1 MSAEFIINDDIQVNL
16 EESEI
21 HHFKTGRTYPI
32 GSNESELLKFFI
44 SRPNEVITRQVL
56 IEQVWVS
63 KGIYVEDGSLMQ
75 TISICRKALE
85 DKSGMIIVTERG
97 KGYRFAGQVTQD
109 KERALSKIQSQPKQ
123 ETKQPED
130 SKAIDN
136 IATDGITT
144 ENSTTETT
152 AATKKTNSVVALV
165 ALFVV
170 AAGLSHYLF
179 SYLDRNSLGE
189 DLVGQHFI
197 SCKIESDEF
206 TFNELF
212 NVTLY
217 EYKGRKIIIDNSG
230 KSLSFP
236 AGFKGV
242 TCE

>member
-21 HHFKTGRTYPI
+21 HHFRTGRTYPI

-109 KERALSKIQSQPKQ
+109 KERALRKIQAQPKQ
-123 ETKQPED
+123 DTKQPED
-130 SKAIDN
+130 R
-136 IATDGITT
+136 TTT
-144 ENSTTETT
+144 ESSTIKAT
-152 AATKKTNSVVALV
+152 AAPKKTNSMLALV

-170 AAGLSHYLF
+170 IAGLSHYLF
-179 SYLDRNSLGE
+179 SYLDRNRLGE

-197 SCKIESDEF
+197 SCKIESEEF

-236 AGFKGV
+236 AEFKGV

>member
-109 KERALSKIQSQPKQ
+109 KEHALRKIQSQPKQ

-130 SKAIDN
+130 NTAPES
-136 IATDGITT
+136 
-144 ENSTTETT
+144 STTETT
-152 AATKKTNSVVALV
+152 AAPKKTNSVLALI

-170 AAGLSHYLF
+170 TAGLSHYLF

>member
-109 KERALSKIQSQPKQ
+109 KERALRKIQAQPTQ
-123 ETKQPED
+123 QTEQPTE
-130 SKAIDN
+130 SSIKESSTAEKA
-136 IATDGITT
+136 AP
-144 ENSTTETT
+144 
-152 AATKKTNSVVALV
+152 TKKTNHVLALIS
-165 ALFVV
+165 LFMVT
-170 AAGLSHYLF
+170 AGLSHYLF
-179 SYLDRNSLGE
+179 AYLDRNSLGE
-189 DLVGQHFI
+189 DLTGQHFI
-197 SCKIESDEF
+197 SCTIETDEF
-206 TFNELF
+206 TFKELY

-236 AGFKGV
+236 SEFKGV

>member
-130 SKAIDN
+130 N
-136 IATDGITT
+136 TATDRIAT

-152 AATKKTNSVVALV
+152 TATKKTNSVVALI

-170 AAGLSHYLF
+170 TAGLSHYLF

>member
-109 KERALSKIQSQPKQ
+109 KERALRKIQSQPKQ
-123 ETKQPED
+123 ETTQPE
-130 SKAIDN
+130 SNTAP
-136 IATDGITT
+136 
-144 ENSTTETT
+144 ESSTTETST
-152 AATKKTNSVVALV
+152 ATKKTNSLLALV

>member
-109 KERALSKIQSQPKQ
+109 KERALRKIQSQPKQ

-130 SKAIDN
+130 NTATDN
-136 IATDGITT
+136 IAT
-144 ENSTTETT
+144 ENSTTGTT
-152 AATKKTNSVVALV
+152 AATIKTNSVLALI

-170 AAGLSHYLF
+170 TAGQ
-179 SYLDRNSLGE
+179 G
-189 DLVGQHFI
+189 
-197 SCKIESDEF
+197 KI
-206 TFNELF
+206 T
-212 NVTLY
+212 
-217 EYKGRKIIIDNSG
+217 K
-230 KSLSFP
+230 
-236 AGFKGV
+236 
-242 TCE
+242 

>member
-1 MSAEFIINDDIQVNL
+1 M
-16 EESEI
+16 
-21 HHFKTGRTYPI
+21 
-32 GSNESELLKFFI
+32 
-44 SRPNEVITRQVL
+44 ITRQVL

-109 KERALSKIQSQPKQ
+109 KERALRKIQAQPTQ
-123 ETKQPED
+123 QTAQP
-130 SKAIDN
+130 
-136 IATDGITT
+136 T
-144 ENSTTETT
+144 ESSIEESPTVEKT
-152 AATKKTNSVVALV
+152 APTKKTNHVLALI

-170 AAGLSHYLF
+170 TAGLSHYLF
-179 SYLDRNSLGE
+179 AYLNRNSLGE
-189 DLVGQHFI
+189 DLTGQHFI
-197 SCKIESDEF
+197 SCKIETDEF

-217 EYKGRKIIIDNSG
+217 EYKGRKVIIDNSG

-236 AGFKGV
+236 SEFKGV

>member
-123 ETKQPED
+123 EMKQPED
-130 SKAIDN
+130 N
-136 IATDGITT
+136 TATDSIAT
-144 ENSTTETT
+144 ENSATEKT
-152 AATKKTNSVVALV
+152 AATKKTNSVLALI

-170 AAGLSHYLF
+170 TAGLSHYLF

-189 DLVGQHFI
+189 GLVGQHFI

>member
-109 KERALSKIQSQPKQ
+109 KERALRKIQSQPKQ
-123 ETKQPED
+123 ETTQPE
-130 SKAIDN
+130 SNTAP
-136 IATDGITT
+136 
-144 ENSTTETT
+144 ESSTTETST
-152 AATKKTNSVVALV
+152 ATKKTNSLLARV

>member
-97 KGYRFAGQVTQD
+97 KGYRFSGQVTQD
-109 KERALSKIQSQPKQ
+109 KERALRKIQSQPKQ

-130 SKAIDN
+130 SKAIDS
-136 IATDGITT
+136 IATDSIAT
-144 ENSTTETT
+144 ENSTTEKT
-152 AATKKTNSVVALV
+152 AATKKTNSVVALI

-170 AAGLSHYLF
+170 TAGLSHYLF

>member
-109 KERALSKIQSQPKQ
+109 KERALRKIQSQPKQ
-123 ETKQPED
+123 ETTQPE
-130 SKAIDN
+130 SNTAP
-136 IATDGITT
+136 
-144 ENSTTETT
+144 ESSTTETT
-152 AATKKTNSVVALV
+152 AATKKTNSLLALV

>member
-109 KERALSKIQSQPKQ
+109 KERALRKVQSQPKQ
-123 ETKQPED
+123 ETKQPQD
-130 SKAIDN
+130 ST
-136 IATDGITT
+136 AT
-144 ENSTTETT
+144 ESSTTETT
-152 AATKKTNSVVALV
+152 AATKKTNRLLALV

-217 EYKGRKIIIDNSG
+217 EYNGRNIIIDNSG

>member
-32 GSNESELLKFFI
+32 GSNESELLKYFI

-85 DKSGMIIVTERG
+85 DKTGMIIVTERG

-109 KERALSKIQSQPKQ
+109 KERALQKIKRRQ
-123 ETKQPED
+123 ESEEAEQQTASSNE
-130 SKAIDN
+130 
-136 IATDGITT
+136 
-144 ENSTTETT
+144 ENTNAET
-152 AATKKTNSVVALV
+152 AAPIDKKNNLLTLI
-165 ALFVV
+165 ALFII
-170 AAGLSHYLF
+170 AAVCSHYLF
-179 SYLDRNSLGE
+179 TYLERNSLGE
-189 DLVGQHFI
+189 ELIGQHFL
-197 SCKIESDEF
+197 SCKIASDEF
-206 TFNELF
+206 TFNELN

-217 EYKGRKIIIDNSG
+217 EHKGRKIIIDNSG

-236 AGFKGV
+236 SDFTGV

>member
-16 EESEI
+16 EEREI

-109 KERALSKIQSQPKQ
+109 KERALRKIQSQPKQ
-123 ETKQPED
+123 ETNQPED
-130 SKAIDN
+130 N
-136 IATDGITT
+136 TATDSIAT

>member
-109 KERALSKIQSQPKQ
+109 KERALRKIQSQPKQ
-123 ETKQPED
+123 ETTQPENNTAPE
-130 SKAIDN
+130 SSA
-136 IATDGITT
+136 
-144 ENSTTETT
+144 TETT
-152 AATKKTNSVVALV
+152 AATKKTNSLLALV

>member
-123 ETKQPED
+123 ETTQPKNNTAPE
-130 SKAIDN
+130 SSA
-136 IATDGITT
+136 
-144 ENSTTETT
+144 TETT
-152 AATKKTNSVVALV
+152 AATKKTNSLLALV
-165 ALFVV
+165 TLFVV

>member
-109 KERALSKIQSQPKQ
+109 KERALRKIQSQPKQ
-123 ETKQPED
+123 ETTQPETNTAPE
-130 SKAIDN
+130 SSA
-136 IATDGITT
+136 
-144 ENSTTETT
+144 TETT
-152 AATKKTNSVVALV
+152 AATKKTNSLLALV

>member
-109 KERALSKIQSQPKQ
+109 KARALSKIQSQPKQ
-123 ETKQPED
+123 ETKQPEN
-130 SKAIDN
+130 SKAIDS
-136 IATDGITT
+136 IAT
-144 ENSTTETT
+144 ENSTTEKT
-152 AATKKTNSVVALV
+152 AATKKTNSVLALI

-170 AAGLSHYLF
+170 TAGLSHYLF

-189 DLVGQHFI
+189 GLVGQHFI

>member
-109 KERALSKIQSQPKQ
+109 KERALRKIQSQPKQ
-123 ETKQPED
+123 ETTQPE
-130 SKAIDN
+130 SNTAP
-136 IATDGITT
+136 
-144 ENSTTETT
+144 ESSTTETT
-152 AATKKTNSVVALV
+152 TATKKTNSLLTLV

>member
-109 KERALSKIQSQPKQ
+109 KERALRKIQSQPKQ
-123 ETKQPED
+123 ETTQPE
-130 SKAIDN
+130 S
-136 IATDGITT
+136 
-144 ENSTTETT
+144 STTETT
-152 AATKKTNSVVALV
+152 AATKKTNSLLALV

>member
-109 KERALSKIQSQPKQ
+109 KERALRKIQSQPKQ
-123 ETKQPED
+123 ETTQPE
-130 SKAIDN
+130 SNTAP
-136 IATDGITT
+136 

-152 AATKKTNSVVALV
+152 AATKKTNSLLALV

>member
-44 SRPNEVITRQVL
+44 SKPNEVITRQVL

-109 KERALSKIQSQPKQ
+109 KEGALRKIQAQAKQDSQQTLEAVPKEEAAQ
-123 ETKQPED
+123 ETTNP
-130 SKAIDN
+130 A
-136 IATDGITT
+136 
-144 ENSTTETT
+144 
-152 AATKKTNSVVALV
+152 KKSGNMLTLVGVFIVVAL
-165 ALFVV
+165 
-170 AAGLSHYLF
+170 LSHYLF
-179 SYLDRNSLGE
+179 SYLDRNALAESLTGE
-189 DLVGQHFI
+189 HFI
-197 SCKIESDEF
+197 SCKIETDEF
-206 TFNELF
+206 TFKELY

-236 AGFKGV
+236 SEFKGV

>member
-109 KERALSKIQSQPKQ
+109 KERALRKMQAQPKP
-123 ETKQPED
+123 EVEQPTEASVQD
-130 SKAIDN
+130 S
-136 IATDGITT
+136 TTT
-144 ENSTTETT
+144 EQ
-152 AATKKTNSVVALV
+152 AAPTKKANKALALI

-170 AAGLSHYLF
+170 TAGLSHYLF
-179 SYLDRNSLGE
+179 SYLDRNNLGE
-189 DLVGQHFI
+189 ELAGQHFI
-197 SCKIESDEF
+197 SCKIATDEF
-206 TFNELF
+206 TFKELY

-236 AGFKGV
+236 SEFKGV

>member
-123 ETKQPED
+123 ETKQPEN
-130 SKAIDN
+130 SKAIDS
-136 IATDGITT
+136 IAT
-144 ENSTTETT
+144 ENSTTEKT
-152 AATKKTNSVVALV
+152 AATKKTNSVLALI

-170 AAGLSHYLF
+170 TAGLSHYLF

-197 SCKIESDEF
+197 SCRIESDEF

>member
-1 MSAEFIINDDIQVNL
+1 M
-16 EESEI
+16 
-21 HHFKTGRTYPI
+21 
-32 GSNESELLKFFI
+32 
-44 SRPNEVITRQVL
+44 
-56 IEQVWVS
+56 
-63 KGIYVEDGSLMQ
+63 
-75 TISICRKALE
+75 
-85 DKSGMIIVTERG
+85 
-97 KGYRFAGQVTQD
+97 
-109 KERALSKIQSQPKQ
+109 
-123 ETKQPED
+123 
-130 SKAIDN
+130 
-136 IATDGITT
+136 
-144 ENSTTETT
+144 
-152 AATKKTNSVVALV
+152 

-170 AAGLSHYLF
+170 TTGLSHYLF

-189 DLVGQHFI
+189 GLVGQHFI

>member
-109 KERALSKIQSQPKQ
+109 KERALRKILAQPTQ
-123 ETKQPED
+123 QTAQP
-130 SKAIDN
+130 
-136 IATDGITT
+136 T
-144 ENSTTETT
+144 ESSIEESPTVEKT
-152 AATKKTNSVVALV
+152 APTKKTNHVLALI

-170 AAGLSHYLF
+170 TAGLSHYLF
-179 SYLDRNSLGE
+179 AYLNKNSLGE
-189 DLVGQHFI
+189 DLTGQHFI
-197 SCKIESDEF
+197 SCKIETDEF

-217 EYKGRKIIIDNSG
+217 EYKGQKVIIDNSG

-236 AGFKGV
+236 SEFKGV

>member
-123 ETKQPED
+123 ETKQPEN
-130 SKAIDN
+130 SKAIDS
-136 IATDGITT
+136 IAT
-144 ENSTTETT
+144 ENSTTEKT
-152 AATKKTNSVVALV
+152 AATKKTNSVLALI

-170 AAGLSHYLF
+170 TAGLSHYLF

-197 SCKIESDEF
+197 SCRIESDEF

-230 KSLSFP
+230 ESLSFP

>member
-109 KERALSKIQSQPKQ
+109 KERALSKIQSQPEQ
-123 ETKQPED
+123 ETTQPE
-130 SKAIDN
+130 SNTAP
-136 IATDGITT
+136 
-144 ENSTTETT
+144 ESPTTETT
-152 AATKKTNSVVALV
+152 AATKKTNSLLALV

>member
-109 KERALSKIQSQPKQ
+109 KERALRKIQSQPKQ
-123 ETKQPED
+123 ETKQPETNTAPE
-130 SKAIDN
+130 S
-136 IATDGITT
+136 
-144 ENSTTETT
+144 STTETT
-152 AATKKTNSVVALV
+152 AATKKTNSVLALV

-170 AAGLSHYLF
+170 ASGLSHYLF

>member
-109 KERALSKIQSQPKQ
+109 KERALRKMQAQPKP
-123 ETKQPED
+123 EVEQPTEASAQD
-130 SKAIDN
+130 S
-136 IATDGITT
+136 TTT
-144 ENSTTETT
+144 EQ
-152 AATKKTNSVVALV
+152 AAPTKKANNILALIT
-165 ALFVV
+165 LFVV
-170 AAGLSHYLF
+170 TAGLSHYLF

-189 DLVGQHFI
+189 ELAGQHFI
-197 SCKIESDEF
+197 SCKIATDEF
-206 TFNELF
+206 TFKELY

-236 AGFKGV
+236 SEFKGV

>member
-109 KERALSKIQSQPKQ
+109 KERALRKIQSQPKQ
-123 ETKQPED
+123 ETTQPE
-130 SKAIDN
+130 SNTAP
-136 IATDGITT
+136 
-144 ENSTTETT
+144 ESSTTETT
-152 AATKKTNSVVALV
+152 AATKKTNSLLALV

-179 SYLDRNSLGE
+179 SYLDRNNLGE

>member
-130 SKAIDN
+130 NTA
-136 IATDGITT
+136 T
-144 ENSTTETT
+144 ENSTTEKT
-152 AATKKTNSVVALV
+152 AATKKTNSVLALI

-170 AAGLSHYLF
+170 TAGLSHYLF

>member
-109 KERALSKIQSQPKQ
+109 KERALRKIQSQPKQ

-130 SKAIDN
+130 ST
-136 IATDGITT
+136 AT
-144 ENSTTETT
+144 ESSTTKTA
-152 AATKKTNSVVALV
+152 AATKNTNRLLALV

-170 AAGLSHYLF
+170 TAGLSHYLF

-217 EYKGRKIIIDNSG
+217 EYKGRNIIIDNSG

>member
-123 ETKQPED
+123 ETEQPED
-130 SKAIDN
+130 NTATDN
-136 IATDGITT
+136 IAT
-144 ENSTTETT
+144 ENSTTEKT
-152 AATKKTNSVVALV
+152 AATKKTNSVLALI

-170 AAGLSHYLF
+170 TAGLSHYFF

-197 SCKIESDEF
+197 SCRIESDEF

>member
-109 KERALSKIQSQPKQ
+109 KQRALSKIQSQLKQ
-123 ETKQPED
+123 EAQQQAE
-130 SKAIDN
+130 N
-136 IATDGITT
+136 IVKESTTT
-144 ENSTTETT
+144 EK
-152 AATKKTNSVVALV
+152 AVHTKKTNNVLALI

-170 AAGLSHYLF
+170 TTGLSHYLF

-189 DLVGQHFI
+189 DLTGQHFI

-206 TFNELF
+206 TFKELY

-236 AGFKGV
+236 SEFKGV